1 MADLSP
7 SDIMAMSNNSEGN
20 GLIWLLA
27 IIILLGGGSF
37 GGGYRPQYATQ
48 DFVQNGFNFNDL
60 QNQNRDIMNLITA
73 GTAQS
78 VAATNQT
85 FHDTLGTITD
95 KYSELAGDIAGLA
108 LGQQQLMA
116 KQNECCCGILRAI
129 DGVNYNNALNT
140 AGINANVTA
149 MGQKILDAFTG
160 SRMADMQNRINQLEL
175 AQAMAG
181 VVRYPNGWMYNAG
194 TAPFCGSSS
203 TGSTT

>member
-1 MADLSP
+1 
-7 SDIMAMSNNSEGN
+7 
-20 GLIWLLA
+20 
-27 IIILLGGGSF
+27 
-37 GGGYRPQYATQ
+37 
-48 DFVQNGFNFNDL
+48 
-60 QNQNRDIMNLITA
+60 MNLITA

-129 DGVNYNNALNT
+129 DGVNYNHALNT

>member
-48 DFVQNGFNFNDL
+48 DYVQNGFNFNDL
-60 QNQNRDIMNLITA
+60 QAQNRDIMNLVTA

-85 FHDTLGTITD
+85 FHDTLGAISD
-95 KYSELAGDIAGLA
+95 KYSELASDIAGLA
-108 LGQQQLMA
+108 LGQQQLLA
-116 KQNECCCGILRAI
+116 KESECCCGILRAI